1 MTGVKLDLRFVR
13 DLSTGESQANA
24 LTHGLSG
31 LVKGMH
37 LTGIAE
43 GIETQMQAQILRAL
57 GLEVRPGILLWS
69 TGRHACHGPTQQRLI
84 TDVGGRLCI
93 V

>member
-13 DLSTGESQANA
+13 DLTSGKSQANA

-43 GIETQMQAQILRAL
+43 GIETEMQAHVLRKQGWECGQGYYFA
-57 GLEVRPGILLWS
+57 RPAAS
-69 TGRHACHGPTQQRLI
+69 PAGP
-84 TDVGGRLCI
+84 
-93 V
+93 